1 MWKNKNAIQLEEPKQ
16 SDERLQP
23 EIIGSN
29 IGELLTERE
38 LCDLLGI
45 GATTAWRMRHDGEI
59 RYRKVGR
66 NVLFMREDVLEYLE
80 SQKY

>member
-16 SDERLQP
+16 SNERLQP
-23 EIIGSN
+23 GIIGSS
-29 IGELLTERE
+29 IGEVLTESQLCE
-38 LCDLLGI
+38 LLKI

-80 SQKY
+80 KQRY